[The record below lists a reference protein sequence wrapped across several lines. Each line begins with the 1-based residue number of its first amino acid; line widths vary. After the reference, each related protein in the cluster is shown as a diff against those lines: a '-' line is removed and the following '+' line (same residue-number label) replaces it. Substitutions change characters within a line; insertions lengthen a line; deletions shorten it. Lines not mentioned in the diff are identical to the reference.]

1 MLAYFDCFSGISGDM
16 TVAALIDAGL
26 DPTFLKDQLSLL
38 DVQGWSFQVRRSS
51 RHGIS
56 GLRFE
61 VDEGHGHH
69 SRNYKQVRGLIENAG
84 IADVARDKAL
94 RIFEVLARAEA
105 HVHGVEKDDVHFHEI
120 GAVDSIVDVVGAAVG
135 VTALGIDRII
145 CAPLPFSRGF
155 VSTAHGILPTPA
167 PATVEILKGVPVRG
181 VDSPI
186 ELVTPTG
193 AGIVKALASEFG
205 PFPPF
210 VPSKIGYGL
219 GRSDPVEF
227 PNALRVVLGEENP
240 RNLGRDQVGV
250 IQCQVDD
257 LDPRVLGALMELLMG
272 SGALDVTFGPVQMK
286 KNRPGTSITAIVRPE
301 DIPKIS
307 QLLLEHTTTIGV
319 RVSYSDRIVIE
330 RSAEVAST
338 SLGPVRV
345 KVISRTDGVTERRV
359 EFDDVRDIA
368 ERLQKPVRDVL
379 RQLEREV
386 DGSGEGAV

>member
-26 DPTFLKDQLSLL
+26 DPAFLKDQLSLL
-38 DVQGWSFQVRRSS
+38 DVHGWSFHVRRSS

-56 GLRFE
+56 GVRFE
-61 VDEGHGHH
+61 VDEGSGHH
-69 SRNYKQVRGLIENAG
+69 SRSYKQVRGLIENAD
-84 IADVARDKAL
+84 IVDAARDKAL
-94 RIFEVLARAEA
+94 HIFEVLAQAEA
-105 HVHGVEKDDVHFHEI
+105 RVHGVEKDDVHFHEI

-135 VTALGIDRII
+135 VTALGIDRIV

-155 VSTAHGILPTPA
+155 VTTAHGILPTPA

-210 VPSKIGYGL
+210 VPLKIGYGL

-227 PNALRVVLGEENP
+227 PNALRIVLGEETP
-240 RNLGRDQVGV
+240 RNLARDQVGV

-257 LDPRVLGALMELLMG
+257 LDPRVLGALMDLLIS

-286 KNRPGTSITAIVRPE
+286 KNRPGTGITVIVRPE
-301 DIPKIS
+301 DIPKLS
-307 QLLLEHTTTIGV
+307 QLLLDHTTTIGV
-319 RVSYSDRIVIE
+319 RVSYSDRIVLE
-330 RSAEVAST
+330 RSAEVVST

-368 ERLQKPVRDVL
+368 ERLKKPAREVL
-379 RQLEREV
+379 RLLEREV
-386 DGSGEGAV
+386 DGSREGAV